1 MSARAV
7 SATGVFPARESNPC
21 CLIIMKFGIL
31 GFGNLGKA
39 FSSALLCT
47 GDVNADDIYI
57 CDKSDEALSLAEKE
71 HFHIYE
77 LSEINRMIVDTDIF
91 CIIVKG
97 YIFEEI
103 AKAINK
109 EALKGKPVISM
120 MAGETF
126 EDIYSLIGNV
136 ELARA
141 MPSLAI
147 ATNEGVIAYT
157 KIPDKVAEIFNK
169 FGFAFET
176 EPEIIEKVMAF
187 AACGLGYAAYLID
200 AFTAAGESM
209 GFSLDTASHI
219 AALSFKNAGDIG
231 NFRETVKAVATPGG
245 ATEQGVNYMD
255 DCDVYGIVAGAIQK
269 AYERMT

>member
-1 MSARAV
+1 
-7 SATGVFPARESNPC
+7 
-21 CLIIMKFGIL
+21 MKFGLI

-39 FSSALLCT
+39 FSSALLCS
-47 GDVNADDIYI
+47 GSVIADDIFV
-57 CDKSDEALSLAEKE
+57 CDSSPEALAIADLESYHA
-71 HFHIYE
+71 FAA
-77 LSEINRMIVDTDIF
+77 SDINNLIKSVDVV
-91 CIIVKG
+91 CITVKG
-97 YIFEEI
+97 YIFEELSKSI
-103 AKAINK
+103 DRKAL
-109 EALKGKPVISM
+109 EGKLVISM

-126 EDIYSLIGNV
+126 EKIYSLIGDVN
-136 ELARA
+136 LARA

-157 KIPDKVAEIFNK
+157 KIPDEIANIFNK

-176 EPEIIEKVMAF
+176 EPEVIEKVMAF

-200 AFTAAGESM
+200 AFAAAGEAM

-255 DCDVYGIVAGAIQK
+255 ELGVYGIVAGAIQK

>member
-1 MSARAV
+1 
-7 SATGVFPARESNPC
+7 
-21 CLIIMKFGIL
+21 MKFCII

-39 FSSALLCT
+39 LAEAFVYTRSVK
-47 GDVNADDIYI
+47 VNDIII
-57 CDKSDEALSLAEKE
+57 CDNSPDALEIAEIERYHPYHVNEINHAIALSD
-71 HFHIYE
+71 
-77 LSEINRMIVDTDIF
+77 VV
-91 CIIVKG
+91 CITVKG
-97 YIFEEI
+97 YIFEELSKSI
-103 AKAINK
+103 DK
-109 EALKGKPVISM
+109 EILKDKLIISM

-126 EDIYSLIGNV
+126 EKIYSLIGNV
-136 ELARA
+136 NLARA

-157 KIPDKVAEIFNK
+157 KVPEAVSVIFNK

-200 AFTAAGESM
+200 AFTSAGEAM
-209 GFSLDTASHI
+209 GFPFETASHI

-245 ATEQGVNYMD
+245 ATEQGVQYMD
-255 DCDVYGIVAGAIQK
+255 KEDVYGIVAMAIQK

>member
-1 MSARAV
+1 
-7 SATGVFPARESNPC
+7 
-21 CLIIMKFGIL
+21 MKFGIL

-47 GDVNADDIYI
+47 GDVNADDIYV
-57 CDKSDEALSLAEKE
+57 CDKSDEALSLAQKE
-71 HFHIYE
+71 HFHVYPMDK
-77 LSEINRMIVDTDIF
+77 INQMIADTDIF
-91 CIIVKG
+91 CIVVKG

-103 AKAINK
+103 AGLINNN
-109 EALKGKPVISM
+109 ALGGKLVISM

-126 EDIYSLIGNV
+126 DDIYALIGKV
-136 ELARA
+136 DLARA

-157 KIPDKVAEIFNK
+157 KLPAETAAIFNK

-176 EPEIIEKVMAF
+176 EHDVIEKVMAF

-231 NFRETVKAVATPGG
+231 NFRQTVKAVATPGG

-255 DCDVYGIVAGAIQK
+255 ECDVYGIVAGAIQK
-269 AYERMT
+269 AYKRMT

>member
-1 MSARAV
+1 
-7 SATGVFPARESNPC
+7 
-21 CLIIMKFGIL
+21 MKFGII

-39 FSSALLCT
+39 LASALICCKGAT
-47 GDVNADDIYI
+47 PDEIYI
-57 CDKSDEALSLAEKE
+57 CDNSPEAMALAESKSY
-71 HFHIYE
+71 HAYSVSHINDF
-77 LSEINRMIVDTDIF
+77 IGAVDIV
-91 CIIVKG
+91 CITVKG
-97 YIFEEI
+97 YVFEDL
-103 AKAINK
+103 AKEINK
-109 EALKGKPVISM
+109 DVFGDKLVISM

-126 EDIYSLIGNV
+126 ENIYSLIGDV
-136 ELARA
+136 KLARA

-157 KIPDKVAEIFNK
+157 KVPKEVADIFNE

-200 AFTAAGESM
+200 AFAAAGEAM

-245 ATEQGVNYMD
+245 ATEQGVQYMD
-255 DCDVYGIVAGAIQK
+255 KCDVYGIVASAIQK

>member
-1 MSARAV
+1 
-7 SATGVFPARESNPC
+7 
-21 CLIIMKFGIL
+21 MKFGII
-31 GFGNLGKA
+31 GFGNLGRA
-39 FSSALLCT
+39 FAAAMLYT
-47 GDVNADDIYI
+47 GKVMRDDIYV
-57 CDKSDEALSLAEKE
+57 CDNSQEALSVAKIESYHSFEIEK
-71 HFHIYE
+71 
-77 LSEINRMIVDTDIF
+77 INEMIKNTDII
-91 CIIVKG
+91 CITVKG
-97 YIFEEI
+97 YVFEELSKKI
-103 AKAINK
+103 DKK
-109 EALKGKPVISM
+109 ALKGKFVISM

-126 EDIYSLIGNV
+126 EKIYSLIGKV
-136 ELARA
+136 DLARA

-157 KIPDKVAEIFNK
+157 KVPDEVSEIFEK

-200 AFTAAGESM
+200 AFAAAGEAM
-209 GFSLDTASHI
+209 GFSLETASHI

-255 DCDVYGIVAGAIQK
+255 KCGVYNIVAMAIQK

>member
-1 MSARAV
+1 
-7 SATGVFPARESNPC
+7 
-21 CLIIMKFGIL
+21 MKFGII

-39 FSSALLCT
+39 FSSALLYT
-47 GDVNADDIYI
+47 GMVPANDIFV
-57 CDKSDEALSLAEKE
+57 CDSSPEALVAAELKSY
-71 HFHIYE
+71 HVFPV
-77 LSEINRMIVDTDIF
+77 SDINLMIKNVDVV

-97 YIFEEI
+97 YVFEDLAGSIDKKTIE
-103 AKAINK
+103 
-109 EALKGKPVISM
+109 GKLVISM

-126 EDIYSLIGNV
+126 EKIHSLLGNV
-136 ELARA
+136 NLARA

-157 KIPDKVAEIFNK
+157 KIPKDLAGIFDK

-200 AFTAAGESM
+200 AFAAAGEAM
-209 GFSLDTASHI
+209 GFSLETASHI

-245 ATEQGVNYMD
+245 ATEQGINYMD
-255 DCDVYGIVAGAIQK
+255 KCEVYDIVAGAIQK

>member
-1 MSARAV
+1 M
-7 SATGVFPARESNPC
+7 
-21 CLIIMKFGIL
+21 IINMKFGII

-39 FSSALLCT
+39 FTSALLCT
-47 GDVNADDIYI
+47 GDVLANEIYV
-57 CDKSDEALSLAEKE
+57 CDNSPEALAAAKQRSYHA
-71 HFHIYE
+71 YPVT
-77 LSEINRMIVDTDIF
+77 EINNMIELTDIV

-97 YIFEEI
+97 YVFEEI
-103 AKAINK
+103 SKLIDKKAL
-109 EALKGKPVISM
+109 EGKLVISM

-126 EDIYSLIGNV
+126 DKIYSLIGNV
-136 ELARA
+136 TLARA

-147 ATNEGVIAYT
+147 ATNEGVIAFT
-157 KIPDKVAEIFNK
+157 KIPKEVSGIFNK

-176 EPEIIEKVMAF
+176 EPEVIEKVMAF

-200 AFTAAGESM
+200 AFTAAGEAM
-209 GFSLDTASHI
+209 GFTLDTASHI

-255 DCDVYGIVAGAIQK
+255 DCNVYGIVAGAIQK

>member
-1 MSARAV
+1 
-7 SATGVFPARESNPC
+7 
-21 CLIIMKFGIL
+21 MKFGFI

-39 FSSALLCT
+39 FTSALICT
-47 GDVNADDIYI
+47 GSVAADDISV
-57 CDKSDEALSLAEKE
+57 CDISQEALAIAELE
-71 HFHIYE
+71 SYHTFV
-77 LSEINRMIVDTDIF
+77 SADINDLIRSVDIVCLT
-91 CIIVKG
+91 VKG
-97 YIFEEI
+97 YVFEDLS
-103 AKAINK
+103 KSINR
-109 EALKGKPVISM
+109 ENLEGKLVISM

-126 EDIYSLIGNV
+126 EKIYSLIGDV
-136 ELARA
+136 RLARA

-157 KIPDKVAEIFNK
+157 KIPNEIANIFNK

-176 EPEIIEKVMAF
+176 EPEVIEKVMAF

-200 AFTAAGESM
+200 AFAAAGEAM
-209 GFSLDTASHI
+209 GFSPDTASHI

-255 DCDVYGIVAGAIQK
+255 ECGVYNIVAGAIQK

>member
-1 MSARAV
+1 
-7 SATGVFPARESNPC
+7 
-21 CLIIMKFGIL
+21 MKFGIL

-39 FSSALLCT
+39 FARALICS
-47 GDVNADDIYI
+47 GSVVADDIST
-57 CDKSDEALSLAEKE
+57 CDNSPEALALAKTESY
-71 HFHIYE
+71 HTYE
-77 LSEINRMIVDTDIF
+77 ITEINRFIKDTDVL
-91 CIIVKG
+91 CITVKG
-97 YIFEEI
+97 YVFDELSKTIDRS
-103 AKAINK
+103 
-109 EALKGKPVISM
+109 ALEGKLVISM

-126 EDIYSLIGNV
+126 DKIYSLIGKV
-136 ELARA
+136 HLARV

-157 KIPDKVAEIFNK
+157 KIPGEVADIFNK

-200 AFTAAGESM
+200 AFAAAGEAM

-245 ATEQGVNYMD
+245 ATEQGVMYMD
-255 DCDVYGIVAGAIQK
+255 KLGVYDIVAGAIQK

>member
-1 MSARAV
+1 MMEFFRRKDGRS
-7 SATGVFPARESNPC
+7 
-21 CLIIMKFGIL
+21 MKFGVI

-39 FSSALLCT
+39 FTSALLCT
-47 GDVNADDIYI
+47 GDVSANDII
-57 CDKSDEALSLAEKE
+57 VCDNSPEALAVAKSKNYSAYPIED
-71 HFHIYE
+71 
-77 LSEINRMIVDTDIF
+77 INTVIEYSDVI

-97 YIFEEI
+97 YVFEEL
-103 AKAINK
+103 AKIINK
-109 EALKGKPVISM
+109 EFFKDKPVISM

-126 EDIYSLIGNV
+126 EKIYSLIGNIN
-136 ELARA
+136 LARA

-157 KIPDKVAEIFNK
+157 KLPNEIAAIFSK

-176 EPEIIEKVMAF
+176 EPEVIEKVMAF

-200 AFTAAGESM
+200 AFTAAGEAM
-209 GFSLDTASHI
+209 GFTLDTASHI

-255 DCDVYGIVAGAIQK
+255 SCDVYGIVAGAIQK

>member
-1 MSARAV
+1 
-7 SATGVFPARESNPC
+7 
-21 CLIIMKFGIL
+21 MKFGIL

-47 GDVNADDIYI
+47 EMVPADDIYI
-57 CDKSDEALSLAEKE
+57 CDSSADALSAADKKAFHTYSINDIN
-71 HFHIYE
+71 HFI
-77 LSEINRMIVDTDIF
+77 STVDVV

-97 YIFEEI
+97 YVFEELS
-103 AKAINK
+103 KSINRNLFGRK
-109 EALKGKPVISM
+109 LVISM

-126 EDIYSLIGNV
+126 EKIHSLIGNV
-136 ELARA
+136 NLARA

-157 KIPDKVAEIFNK
+157 KIPKDIADIFGK

-176 EPEIIEKVMAF
+176 EPDVIEKVMAF

-200 AFTAAGESM
+200 AFAAAGEAM
-209 GFSLDTASHI
+209 GFSLETASHI

-245 ATEQGVNYMD
+245 ATEQGVKYMD
-255 DCDVYGIVAGAIQK
+255 KCEVYNIVAGAIQK

>member
-1 MSARAV
+1 
-7 SATGVFPARESNPC
+7 
-21 CLIIMKFGIL
+21 MKFGII
-31 GFGNLGKA
+31 GYGNLGKA
-39 FSSALLCT
+39 LASALLCT
-47 GDVNADDIYI
+47 GNVIADDIHV
-57 CDKSDEALSLAEKE
+57 CDRSPESLNHAKN
-71 HFHIYE
+71 E
-77 LSEINRMIVDTDIF
+77 LLHTYPIENINDMIKTTDIL
-91 CIIVKG
+91 CITVKG
-97 YIFEEI
+97 YVFEELSKI
-103 AKAINK
+103 IDK
-109 EALKGKPVISM
+109 EYFTDKLVISM

-126 EDIYSLIGNV
+126 EKIYSLIGNV
-136 ELARA
+136 RLARA

-157 KIPDKVAEIFNK
+157 KVPIEVADIFNK

-176 EPEIIEKVMAF
+176 EPDVIEKVMAF

-200 AFTAAGESM
+200 AFTSAGEAM
-209 GFSLDTASHI
+209 GFSYDTASHI

-255 DCDVYGIVAGAIQK
+255 QCGVYNIVATAIQK

>member
-1 MSARAV
+1 
-7 SATGVFPARESNPC
+7 
-21 CLIIMKFGIL
+21 MKFGII
-31 GFGNLGKA
+31 GFGNLGKSLAAA
-39 FSSALLCT
+39 FLCT
-47 GDVNADDIYI
+47 GSVTADEIYTCDI
-57 CDKSDEALSLAEKE
+57 SPEAIAIARTASYHAYAIE
-71 HFHIYE
+71 
-77 LSEINRMIVDTDIF
+77 EINDVIRNVDVV
-91 CIIVKG
+91 CITVKG
-97 YIFEEI
+97 YIFENMANSI
-103 AKAINK
+103 DRKA
-109 EALKGKPVISM
+109 LDGKLVISM

-126 EDIYSLIGNV
+126 EKIYSLIGDV
-136 ELARA
+136 RLARA

-157 KIPDKVAEIFNK
+157 KVPDAVSDIFNK

-176 EPEIIEKVMAF
+176 EPEVIEKVMAF

-200 AFTAAGESM
+200 AFAAAGEAM
-209 GFSLDTASHI
+209 GFSLETASHI

-255 DCDVYGIVAGAIQK
+255 NCDVYGIVAGAIQK

>member
-1 MSARAV
+1 
-7 SATGVFPARESNPC
+7 
-21 CLIIMKFGIL
+21 MKFGIL

-39 FSSALLCT
+39 FSAALRYTGKVMRSDIYVCDNSAEALT
-47 GDVNADDIYI
+47 IAEIESYNTYTIDDVN
-57 CDKSDEALSLAEKE
+57 K
-71 HFHIYE
+71 
-77 LSEINRMIVDTDIF
+77 MIKDTDIL
-91 CIIVKG
+91 CITVKG
-97 YIFEEI
+97 HVFDII
-103 AKAINK
+103 SKQIDK
-109 EALKGKPVISM
+109 KALKGKFVISM

-126 EDIYSLIGNV
+126 EKVYSQIGKV
-136 ELARA
+136 DLARA

-157 KIPDKVAEIFNK
+157 KVPDEVAEIFQQ

-176 EPEIIEKVMAF
+176 EPDVIEKVMAF

-200 AFTAAGESM
+200 AFAAAGEAM
-209 GFSLDTASHI
+209 GFSLETASHI

-255 DCDVYGIVAGAIQK
+255 KCGVYNIVAMAIQK

>member
-1 MSARAV
+1 
-7 SATGVFPARESNPC
+7 
-21 CLIIMKFGIL
+21 MKFGII
-31 GFGNLGKA
+31 GFGNLGRA
-39 FSSALLCT
+39 FSSALLYSGSVT
-47 GDVNADDIYI
+47 KDDILI
-57 CDKSDEALSLAEKE
+57 CDNSPEALAVAELEAYKA
-71 HFHIYE
+71 YAAGD
-77 LSEINRMIVDTDIF
+77 INSMIENSDLI
-91 CIIVKG
+91 CITVKG
-97 YIFEEI
+97 YVFETLSKTI
-103 AKAINK
+103 DRKAL
-109 EALKGKPVISM
+109 EGKLVISM

-126 EDIYSLIGNV
+126 EKIYSLIGDV
-136 ELARA
+136 LLARA

-157 KIPDKVAEIFNK
+157 KIPGEVAAIFNK

-200 AFTAAGESM
+200 AFAAAGEAM
-209 GFSLDTASHI
+209 GFSLETASHI

-245 ATEQGVNYMD
+245 ATEQGVMYMD
-255 DCDVYGIVAGAIQK
+255 ECGVYNIVAGAIQK

>member
-1 MSARAV
+1 
-7 SATGVFPARESNPC
+7 
-21 CLIIMKFGIL
+21 MKFGII
-31 GFGNLGKA
+31 GFGNLGRA

-47 GDVNADDIYI
+47 GDVSASDIMI
-57 CDKSDEALSLAEKE
+57 CDNSPEALTVANSRNYDVYPIDK
-71 HFHIYE
+71 
-77 LSEINRMIVDTDIF
+77 INQVISMSDVV

-97 YIFEEI
+97 YVFEEL
-103 AKAINK
+103 AKTIDKDAFK
-109 EALKGKPVISM
+109 DKPVISM

-126 EDIYSLIGNV
+126 EKIYSLIGNV
-136 ELARA
+136 NLARA

-157 KIPDKVAEIFNK
+157 KLPQEISSIFSK

-176 EPEIIEKVMAF
+176 QPEIIEKVMAF

-200 AFTAAGESM
+200 AFTAAGEAM
-209 GFSLDTASHI
+209 GFSLETASHI

-255 DCDVYGIVAGAIQK
+255 SCDVYGIVAGAIQK

>member
-1 MSARAV
+1 
-7 SATGVFPARESNPC
+7 
-21 CLIIMKFGIL
+21 MKFGLI
-31 GFGNLGKA
+31 GFGNLGKSFA
-39 FSSALLCT
+39 SALLYT
-47 GDVNADDIYI
+47 GKVMRNEIYV
-57 CDKSDEALSLAEKE
+57 CDSSQEALTTAKIKSYHSYSIEN
-71 HFHIYE
+71 
-77 LSEINRMIVDTDIF
+77 INEMIREADVI
-91 CIIVKG
+91 CILVKG
-97 YIFEEI
+97 YVFEEI
-103 AKAINK
+103 SKTIDK
-109 EALKGKPVISM
+109 DVLKDKLVISM

-126 EDIYSLIGNV
+126 EKIYSLIGNV
-136 ELARA
+136 NLARA

-157 KIPDKVAEIFNK
+157 KVPDEIAEIFEK

-176 EPEIIEKVMAF
+176 EPEVIEKVMAF

-200 AFTAAGESM
+200 AFAAAGEAM
-209 GFSLDTASHI
+209 GFSLETASHI

-255 DCDVYGIVAGAIQK
+255 KCGVYNIVAMAIQK

>member
-1 MSARAV
+1 
-7 SATGVFPARESNPC
+7 
-21 CLIIMKFGIL
+21 MKFGII

-39 FSSALLCT
+39 FTAALQCT
-47 GDVNADDIYI
+47 GSVTANDIYV
-57 CDKSDEALSLAEKE
+57 CDKAPEALAVAQSRSY
-71 HFHIYE
+71 HIYPLE
-77 LSEINRMIVDTDIF
+77 DINQVIKYADIV

-97 YIFEEI
+97 YVFEELAASI
-103 AKAINK
+103 DK
-109 EALKGKPVISM
+109 EALNGKLVISM

-126 EDIYSLIGNV
+126 EKIYSLLGNV
-136 ELARA
+136 NLARA

-157 KIPDKVAEIFNK
+157 KIPSDVADIFNK

-245 ATEQGVNYMD
+245 ATEQGVIYMD
-255 DCDVYGIVAGAIQK
+255 SCGVYDIVASAIQK